1 LYLFLYLLNHVCS
14 AARDNEASAHRAAI
28 VASITLNTSPASSYS
43 SYLPNEHTTPP
54 AEDEALSIFG
64 QRKRAT
70 ERVAEILARARELQ
84 QQDVCKSLFM
94 PSSADSLFSHP
105 SPFFFCLSLAL
116 SHVSLQQLLGSLSL
130 VRSVERI
137 DPMNPAAL
145 ALHADDCV
153 CVRLPQCVPVWRKI
167 PSASLSFAY
176 VSLETGSTFVLPQ
189 VRHAVSL
196 ASGLGSA
203 AEMREYA
210 AEGAAKWLELMRLED
225 SSDKAASA
233 AATAATP
240 GPQARA
246 RLVTCFLSF
255 LIFVN

>member
-1 LYLFLYLLNHVCS
+1 VCS

-94 PSSADSLFSHP
+94 AREFFCTIVGQLALLSPISPLFFLSL
-105 SPFFFCLSLAL
+105 CLSLAL

-153 CVRLPQCVPVWRKI
+153 CVRLPQCVPVWRKYPLRLYPMRMFNSKRAQRSYSLRFAMLFLWQAALAAQLKCANMRRKVR
-167 PSASLSFAY
+167 PSGWS
-176 VSLETGSTFVLPQ
+176 
-189 VRHAVSL
+189 
-196 ASGLGSA
+196 
-203 AEMREYA
+203 
-210 AEGAAKWLELMRLED
+210 
-225 SSDKAASA
+225 
-233 AATAATP
+233 
-240 GPQARA
+240 
-246 RLVTCFLSF
+246 
-255 LIFVN
+255 